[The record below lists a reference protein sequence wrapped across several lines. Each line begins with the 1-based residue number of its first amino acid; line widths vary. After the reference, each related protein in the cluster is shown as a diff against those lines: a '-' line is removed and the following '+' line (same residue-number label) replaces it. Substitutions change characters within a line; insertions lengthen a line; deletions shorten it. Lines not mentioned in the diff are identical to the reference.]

1 MFKSASK
8 VTINTGNV
16 LNLIDIKKKAGQ
28 NVTEELSES
37 IKLTLTEWGSQNHPP
52 PNTPRTPNGISEDH
66 PQSSTQEYEN
76 MVVSTSAP
84 QHAVVNIT
92 RPHDDVQNKMAEE
105 ERKNL
110 KIGVKIFINEDST
123 EALTECL
130 ENVFTALQ
138 TDYIDNVILAY
149 NPEVQ
154 KGENDEDTLNHTH
167 VTKAS
172 PISLGSNIVRVS
184 NTQEVEAD
192 NEADARKCEAM
203 LPGIKVL
210 WAVLEDFVKHGRV
223 YQLGVADVGGGCLRK
238 LHAWARIKPAIAQ
251 INLASCCVVP
261 PSLHTFCRANDVQL
275 LTHADPPDLLSIA
288 AMKTLS
294 DAGVGCGNLDW
305 CARYQVHI
313 KCRGVLALKGYVC
326 KATLDGAKS
335 KASTNKDDHIPTV
348 REIKDITPTA
358 VGNQGPFVP

>member
-1 MFKSASK
+1 MLKTPSK

-28 NVTEELSES
+28 NVSEELSES
-37 IKLTLTEWGSQNHPP
+37 IKLTLTEWGSQNPTPLQNGSTPGHPP
-52 PNTPRTPNGISEDH
+52 SAQNPQTSRTHSD
-66 PQSSTQEYEN
+66 Y
-76 MVVSTSAP
+76 MVVSTSTP
-84 QHAVVNIT
+84 KEAVLNIT
-92 RPHDDVQNKMAEE
+92 RPHDDVRNKMAEE

-123 EALTECL
+123 AALTECL

-149 NPEVQ
+149 NPELSHREEP
-154 KGENDEDTLNHTH
+154 GDDANINHSY

-172 PISLGSNIVRVS
+172 PISLGSNIARMS
-184 NTQEVEAD
+184 STEVDAD
-192 NEADARKCEAM
+192 SEADARKCDAI

-210 WAVLEDFVKHGRV
+210 WAVLEDYVKQGRV
-223 YQLGVADVGGGCLRK
+223 LQLGVADVGGGCLRR
-238 LHAWARIKPAIAQ
+238 LHAWARVRPAIAQ

-261 PSLHTFCRANDVQL
+261 PSLHAFCRANDVQL

-288 AMKTLS
+288 AVKTLS
-294 DAGVGCGNLDW
+294 DAGVGCGNLEW

-326 KATLDGAKS
+326 KATL
-335 KASTNKDDHIPTV
+335 
-348 REIKDITPTA
+348 
-358 VGNQGPFVP
+358 GNVEKKQP

>member
-1 MFKSASK
+1 MLKSASK

-37 IKLTLTEWGSQNHPP
+37 IKLTLTEWSSQ
-52 PNTPRTPNGISEDH
+52 TNGLPVQNGVSSEDH
-66 PQSSTQEYEN
+66 PQTSQKHSDY
-76 MVVSTSAP
+76 MVVPTSTVP
-84 QHAVVNIT
+84 EAVVNIT

-123 EALTECL
+123 SSLKECL
-130 ENVFTALQ
+130 ESVFTALQ
-138 TDYIDNVILAY
+138 TEYIDNVTLSY
-149 NPEVQ
+149 NPELLH
-154 KGENDEDTLNHTH
+154 KDETNDDSN
-167 VTKAS
+167 VKNNYATKAS
-172 PISLGSNIVRVS
+172 PISLGSNIVPENVAGRLSS
-184 NTQEVEAD
+184 NEIEAD
-192 NEADARKCEAM
+192 SEADARKCEAI

-210 WAVLEDFVKHGRV
+210 WAVLEDYVKQGRV
-223 YQLGVADVGGGCLRK
+223 HQLGVADVGGGCLRK
-238 LHAWARIKPAIAQ
+238 LHAWARVRPAIAQ

-261 PSLHTFCRANDVQL
+261 PSLHAFCRANDVQL

-288 AMKTLS
+288 AVKTLS
-294 DAGVGCGNLDW
+294 DAGVGCNNLDW

-326 KATLDGAKS
+326 KGTLGSNNHK
-335 KASTNKDDHIPTV
+335 
-348 REIKDITPTA
+348 
-358 VGNQGPFVP
+358 

>member
-1 MFKSASK
+1 MLRSASK

-37 IKLTLTEWGSQNHPP
+37 IKLTLTEWGSQNGFPIV
-52 PNTPRTPNGISEDH
+52 NGTAHTE
-66 PQSSTQEYEN
+66 SSQHSDYV
-76 MVVSTSAP
+76 VVSTSAAS
-84 QHAVVNIT
+84 HEAVVNIT

-123 EALTECL
+123 TALKECL

-138 TDYIDNVILAY
+138 TEHIENVILSY
-149 NPEVQ
+149 NPDILHRDEVR
-154 KGENDEDTLNHTH
+154 DDTTVKNSF
-167 VTKAS
+167 TKAS
-172 PISLGSNIVRVS
+172 PISIGSNVARMS
-184 NTQEVEAD
+184 STEVDAD
-192 NEADARKCEAM
+192 SEADARKCEAI

-210 WAVLEDFVKHGRV
+210 WAVLEDYVKEGRV
-223 YQLGVADVGGGCLRK
+223 QQLGVADVGGGCLRK
-238 LHAWARIKPAIAQ
+238 LHAWALVKPTIAQ

-261 PSLHTFCRANDVQL
+261 PSLHAFCKANDVQL
-275 LTHADPPDLLSIA
+275 LTHADPPDLLSLA
-288 AMKTLS
+288 AVKTLS
-294 DAGVGCGNLDW
+294 DAGIGCNNLDW

-326 KATLDGAKS
+326 KATLG
-335 KASTNKDDHIPTV
+335 NKGD
-348 REIKDITPTA
+348 
-358 VGNQGPFVP
+358 